1 MAVILASRN
10 SNQDKKCSVY
20 SSHSSV
26 GSFRYFREKSID
38 KYFEN
43 KKNSVF
49 LEPKYRTLRYS
60 EVILQL
66 FSISPQQNIFL
77 LMIG

>member
-10 SNQDKKCSVY
+10 CNQDHKSSIY

-26 GSFRYFREKSID
+26 ASYGNCREKSID

-49 LEPKYRTLRYS
+49 MEPKYRKLQYS
-60 EVILQL
+60 KVRDQSIL
-66 FSISPQQNIFL
+66 F
-77 LMIG
+77 